1 MNVLETIESN
11 SFCNGSLQCCVIGN
25 EIVSVTNSRYLPN
38 HALYHDRVTTTNQ
51 PRSTRALCK
60 QSNDRYLYVTQAV
73 AVLLTDFVIVNK
85 TVGRFL

>member
-38 HALYHDRVTTTNQ
+38 HALYHDRVTTTTTNLGQ
-51 PRSTRALCK
+51 LER
-60 QSNDRYLYVTQAV
+60 
-73 AVLLTDFVIVNK
+73 FVNK
-85 TVGRFL
+85 AMIGTYMSHKPLPFF